1 MKETFYITTPIYYP
15 SAKLHIGHSYCSVA
29 ADTMARYK
37 RLRGYDVYFLTGT
50 DEHGQKI
57 ERKAKEQGVT
67 PQAYVDNIVSGIID
81 LWKLMEITND
91 DFIRTTQPRHQ
102 KVVQKIFRRL
112 YEQGDVYKGK
122 YEGWYCTPCE
132 SFWTETQLKDGK
144 CPDCGRPVE
153 RTQEDAYF
161 MRLSKYADW
170 LLEYYDQHPDFI
182 QPESRKNEMI
192 RNFIKPGLEDLCVSR
207 TSFTWGVPVDFDPG
221 HVVYVWVDALS
232 NYISALGYLSDDDSL
247 FQKYWPADI
256 HLVGK
261 EIVRFHTIVWPI
273 MLHAL
278 GLPQPKQVYGHGWLV
293 LNGARMAKS
302 TGNVVDPVTLVQRY
316 GLDTIRYFLLREMP
330 MGADGE
336 FSNQALLT
344 RINADLANDLGNLL
358 SRTVAMIEKYFDGSL
373 PACGPI
379 ESSDTLIRDLAAQT
393 VEKYAALMDTMQFSV
408 ALQEIWK
415 LVSELN
421 RYIDLNAPWAL
432 AKDENQKER
441 LGSVLYHL
449 AEGLRIVSV
458 LLTPFLC
465 HTPKAIWEQLGIA
478 EGELTTWEAA
488 GTFGLLPA
496 GTRVHK
502 GENLFPRIDI
512 EKELE
517 ELKTVLPSMPQKQ
530 PEGEPQKE
538 EIDYEQFSKLDLRL
552 AKVTACE
559 KVPKADKL
567 LKLTLDVGALGSRTV
582 VSGIAKH
589 YTPQEMVGKTVV
601 LVANLKP
608 AKLRGIVSEGMILA
622 AVDRGGDLKLVG
634 IDGEMADG
642 VSVS

>member
-1 MKETFYITTPIYYP
+1 MKQTFYITTPIYYP
-15 SAKLHIGHSYCSVA
+15 SAKLHIGHAYCSVA

-57 ERKAKEQGVT
+57 ERKAKEQGMT
-67 PQAYVDNIVSGIID
+67 PQQYVDGIVAGILE
-81 LWKLMEITND
+81 LWELMEITND
-91 DFIRTTQPRHQ
+91 DFIRTTEPRHQ
-102 KVVQKIFRRL
+102 RVVQQIFRRL
-112 YEQGDVYKGK
+112 YEQGDIYKGQ

-132 SFWTETQLKDGK
+132 SFWTQSQLHDGN

-153 RTQEDAYF
+153 RAHEDAYF
-161 MRLSKYADW
+161 MRLSQYADW
-170 LLEYYDQHPDFI
+170 LLDYYNRHPDFI

-192 RNFIKPGLEDLCVSR
+192 QNFIKPGLEDLCVSR
-207 TSFTWGVPVDFDPG
+207 TSFTWGIPVDFDPG

-278 GLPQPKQVYGHGWLV
+278 GLAQPKQVYGHGWLA
-293 LNGARMAKS
+293 LGGARIAKS
-302 TGNVVDPVTLVQRY
+302 TGNVVDPVVLVRRY
-316 GLDTIRYFLLREMP
+316 GLDAIRYFLLREMP
-330 MGADGE
+330 MGADGD
-336 FSNQALLT
+336 FSNPALLS

-373 PACGPI
+373 PACGALQQV
-379 ESSDTLIRDLAAQT
+379 DDDIRNLAGQT
-393 VEKYAALMDTMQFSV
+393 VQQYATLMDSMQFSV
-408 ALQEIWK
+408 ALQHVWK
-415 LVSELN
+415 LIGELN

-432 AKDENQKER
+432 AKDESQKER
-441 LGSVLYHL
+441 LGTVLYHL

-458 LLTPFLC
+458 LLTPVLC
-465 HTPKAIWEQLGIA
+465 HTPKAIWTQLGVD
-478 EGELTTWEAA
+478 EGELTGWESL
-488 GTFGLLPA
+488 GTFGRLPA
-496 GTRVHK
+496 GTRVRK
-502 GENLFPRIDI
+502 GDNLFPRIDI

-517 ELKTVLPSMPQKQ
+517 ELKSVLPAPQQ
-530 PEGEPQKE
+530 PREGGPLKP
-538 EIDYEQFSKLDLRL
+538 EIDYEQFSQLDLRL

-582 VSGIAKH
+582 VSGIAAH
-589 YTPQEMVGKTVV
+589 YTAQQMVGKTVV

-622 AVDRGGDLKLVG
+622 ATDSAGQLKLVG
-634 IDGEMADG
+634 IDGELADG
-642 VSVS
+642 AGVN